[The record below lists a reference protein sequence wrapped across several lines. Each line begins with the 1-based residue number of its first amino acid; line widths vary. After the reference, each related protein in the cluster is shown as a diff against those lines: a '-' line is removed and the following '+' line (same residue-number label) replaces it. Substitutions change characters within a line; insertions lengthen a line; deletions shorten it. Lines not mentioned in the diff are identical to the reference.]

1 MNKST
6 NINNLNNYKSE
17 DFDWKLV
24 QSEMKNKLGVD
35 IYESWLKKI
44 TFVDEFNNYLL
55 LSVPTRFIR
64 DWITSRYL
72 DQILQIIRLYKKDII
87 RIEFKID
94 DKNTN
99 QNLENTNV
107 NENTPEI
114 LQIIRLY
121 KKDIIRIEFKIDDK
135 NTNQNLEN
143 TNVNENTP
151 DRNENISFI
160 KDSYLQYNRIDPNKR
175 FDNFITGTSNKLA
188 YEASLK
194 VSENISHYNPLYIY
208 GGVGMGKTHLLN
220 SIGIELKKNNKVMFI
235 SAERFMYQF
244 VKSIKANDM
253 VKFKEYFRNT
263 DILLIDD
270 IQFISGKEAMQ
281 EEFFHTFNALLDKG
295 SQIIVSAD
303 RAPNKLS
310 RIQDRIKSRF
320 SGGLVVDIQKPD
332 LELRKKI
339 VEKKTEELN
348 NLYADQLH
356 VSKEIQDFISTEITA
371 SVRELVGS
379 INRVVSFSRIYN
391 KVPNLAETKV
401 VLKDLLN
408 LAENKVT
415 IDLIQTT
422 VCKFFKI
429 SKNEMLSSR
438 RSRYLV
444 RPRQTAIYLTK
455 ILTSKSLPEIGREFS
470 NRDHTTIIHSVKTIE
485 KIKEKDPEMVD
496 NINKLKNQILYNN
509 KDNEI

>member
-1 MNKST
+1 MN
-6 NINNLNNYKSE
+6 NNNLSKNSE
-17 DFDWKLV
+17 NFPINKIDWKII
-24 QSEMKNKLGVD
+24 QNDMKNKIGND

-44 TFVDEFNNYLL
+44 NFVDELKNYVL
-55 LSVPTRFIR
+55 LSVSTRFIR

-72 DQILQIIRLYKKDII
+72 DQILQIIKIYKKNIS
-87 RIEFKID
+87 RIEFKIVEKQD
-94 DKNTN
+94 E
-99 QNLENTNV
+99 QNDNINEKQNYSFSK
-107 NENTPEI
+107 NEN
-114 LQIIRLY
+114 
-121 KKDIIRIEFKIDDK
+121 
-135 NTNQNLEN
+135 
-143 TNVNENTP
+143 V
-151 DRNENISFI
+151 SFI
-160 KDSYLQYNRIDPNKR
+160 KDSYLQYNRIDPNKK
-175 FDNFITGTSNKLA
+175 FENFIIGSSNNLA
-188 YEASLK
+188 LEASKK
-194 VSENISHYNPLYIY
+194 VSENIAHYNPLYIY

-220 SIGIELKKNNKVMFI
+220 AIGLNLKEKNKVMFI

-244 VKSIKANDM
+244 IKSIKSNEM

-270 IQFISGKEAMQ
+270 IQFMNGKEAMQ

-295 SQIIVSAD
+295 AQVIVSAD
-303 RAPNKLS
+303 RPPNKLS
-310 RIQDRIKSRF
+310 RIQERIKSRF

-332 LELRKKI
+332 YDLRYKI
-339 VEKKTEELN
+339 VKIKTDELKIFYLNQINISDEIKK
-348 NLYADQLH
+348 
-356 VSKEIQDFISTEITA
+356 FISTEITT
-371 SVRELVGS
+371 SIRELVGA

-391 KVPNLAETKV
+391 KIPNIAETKV

-408 LAENKVT
+408 LSENKVT
-415 IDLIQTT
+415 IDLIQST

-485 KIKEKDPEMVD
+485 KLKKENTELCN
-496 NINKLKNQILYNN
+496 NIENLKNQILYN
-509 KDNEI
+509 KENEV

>member
-1 MNKST
+1 MNKLT
-6 NINNLNNYKSE
+6 NNKNIENLKPYSFE
-17 DFDWKLV
+17 WRLV
-24 QSEMKNKLGVD
+24 QADMRNKLGSE

-44 TFVDEFNNYLL
+44 SFIEEFNNYILI
-55 LSVPTRFIR
+55 SVPTRFIR

-72 DQILQIIRLYKKDII
+72 DQILQIIKTYKKDII
-87 RIEFKID
+87 RIEFKIVD
-94 DKNTN
+94 QAQSAQTKGS
-99 QNLENTNV
+99 LEKEFDLRENV
-107 NENTPEI
+107 
-114 LQIIRLY
+114 
-121 KKDIIRIEFKIDDK
+121 
-135 NTNQNLEN
+135 
-143 TNVNENTP
+143 
-151 DRNENISFI
+151 SFI
-160 KDSYLQYNRIDPNKR
+160 KDTYLQYNRIDPNKR
-175 FDNFITGTSNKLA
+175 FDNFITGSSNKLA

-220 SIGIELKKNNKVMFI
+220 SIGFELKKNKQIMFI

-244 VKSIKANDM
+244 VKSIKSNDM

-303 RAPNKLS
+303 RPPSKLL
-310 RIQDRIKSRF
+310 RIQERIKSRF
-320 SGGLVVDIQKPD
+320 SGGLVVDIQKTD
-332 LELRKKI
+332 LELRQKI
-339 VEKKTEELN
+339 TKNKVDELC
-348 NLYADQLH
+348 NLYSDQQLI
-356 VSKEIQDFISTEITA
+356 SKEIQDFISKEIKG
-371 SVRELVGS
+371 SIRELVGA
-379 INRVVSFSRIYN
+379 INRVFSFSRIYK
-391 KVPNLAETKV
+391 KVPNLSETKV
-401 VLKDLLN
+401 ILKDLLN
-408 LAENKVT
+408 LSENKVT
-415 IDLIQTT
+415 IDLIQTV

-444 RPRQTAIYLTK
+444 RPRQTAIYLAK

-485 KIKEKDPEMVD
+485 KIKEKDLAMLD

-509 KDNEI
+509 KENEV

>member
-1 MNKST
+1 MNNSK
-6 NINNLNNYKSE
+6 INNNLEIKSE
-17 DFDWKLV
+17 KIKWTEI
-24 QSEMKNKLGVD
+24 QSEMKNKLGVE

-44 TFVDEFNNYLL
+44 IFVEEFSNYLL

-72 DQILQIIRLYKKDII
+72 DQILAAVKNHRKEIV

-94 DKNTN
+94 EKINEKNDN
-99 QNLENTNV
+99 NSNFKSLEKKENV
-107 NENTPEI
+107 
-114 LQIIRLY
+114 
-121 KKDIIRIEFKIDDK
+121 
-135 NTNQNLEN
+135 
-143 TNVNENTP
+143 
-151 DRNENISFI
+151 SFI

-175 FDNFITGTSNKLA
+175 FDNFITGSSNKLA
-188 YEASLK
+188 YEASIK
-194 VSENISHYNPLYIY
+194 ASENIANYNPLYIY

-220 SIGIELKKNNKVMFI
+220 SIGLELKKEKKVMFI

-263 DILLIDD
+263 DVLLIDD
-270 IQFISGKEAMQ
+270 IQFMNGKEAMQ

-295 SQIIVSAD
+295 SKIIVSAD

-310 RIQDRIKSRF
+310 RIQERIKSRF

-339 VEKKTEELN
+339 VEKKIDELN
-348 NLYADQLH
+348 TLYPDQIKI
-356 VSKEIQDFISTEITA
+356 SKDIQDFISLEITA
-371 SVRELVGS
+371 SVRELVGA
-379 INRVVSFSRIYN
+379 INRTVSFSRIYN
-391 KVPNLAETKV
+391 KMPNLAEIKI

-415 IDLIQTT
+415 IDLIQTL

-485 KIKEKDPEMVD
+485 KLKDKDPEMIE
-496 NINKLKNQILYNN
+496 NINKLKNQILYNH
-509 KDNEI
+509 KENEI

>member
-1 MNKST
+1 MVLTELSPKIMNNSKT
-6 NINNLNNYKSE
+6 NTQINNSKPENL
-17 DFDWKLV
+17 DWNLV
-24 QSEMKNKLGVD
+24 QTEMKSKLGTD

-44 TFVDEFNNYLL
+44 NFVEEFNNYVL

-72 DQILQIIRLYKKDII
+72 DQILQSVKNHKKEII
-87 RIEFKID
+87 RIEFKIVEQNIKKGQEKNKFESLV
-94 DKNTN
+94 DK
-99 QNLENTNV
+99 
-107 NENTPEI
+107 
-114 LQIIRLY
+114 
-121 KKDIIRIEFKIDDK
+121 
-135 NTNQNLEN
+135 
-143 TNVNENTP
+143 
-151 DRNENISFI
+151 ENISFI

-175 FDNFITGTSNKLA
+175 FENFITGSSNKLA
-188 YEASLK
+188 YEASVK

-220 SIGIELKKNNKVMFI
+220 SIGLELKKKNKVMFI

-244 VKSIKANDM
+244 VKSIKSNEM

-263 DILLIDD
+263 DVLLIDD
-270 IQFISGKEAMQ
+270 IQFMNGKEAMQ

-303 RAPNKLS
+303 RAPNKLM
-310 RIQDRIKSRF
+310 RIQERIKSRF

-332 LELRKKI
+332 QELRKKI
-339 VEKKTEELN
+339 VENKTEELN
-348 NLYADQLH
+348 NLYSEK
-356 VSKEIQDFISTEITA
+356 VKISKEIQDFVSQEITT
-371 SVRELVGS
+371 SVRELVGA
-379 INRVVSFSRIYN
+379 INRIVSFSRIYN
-391 KVPNLAETKV
+391 KIPNLAETKV

-408 LAENKVT
+408 LSENKVT
-415 IDLIQTT
+415 IDLIQTL

-455 ILTSKSLPEIGREFS
+455 ILTAKSLPEIGREFS

-485 KIKEKDPEMVD
+485 KLKEKDPEMVD

-509 KDNEI
+509 KENEI

>member
-1 MNKST
+1 MT
-6 NINNLNNYKSE
+6 NSFKNNNLKNLSVEK
-17 DFDWKLV
+17 FDWSSV
-24 QSEMKNKLGVD
+24 QVEMKNKLGSD

-44 TFVDEFNNYLL
+44 NFVEEFNNYLL

-72 DQILQIIRLYKKDII
+72 DQILKIVKGYKKDII
-87 RIEFKID
+87 RIEFKIIENK
-94 DKNTN
+94 KNIN
-99 QNLENTNV
+99 EINELSNTSK
-107 NENTPEI
+107 T
-114 LQIIRLY
+114 
-121 KKDIIRIEFKIDDK
+121 
-135 NTNQNLEN
+135 
-143 TNVNENTP
+143 
-151 DRNENISFI
+151 NENISFI

-175 FDNFITGTSNKLA
+175 LDNFLTSSSNKLA
-188 YEASLK
+188 FEASMK

-220 SIGIELKKNNKVMFI
+220 AIGLELKKNNKVMFI

-244 VKSIKANDM
+244 VKSIKSNEM

-263 DILLIDD
+263 DVLLIDD
-270 IQFISGKEAMQ
+270 IQFMNGKEAMQ

-295 SQIIVSAD
+295 SQIILSAD

-310 RIQDRIKSRF
+310 RIQERIKSRF

-332 LELRKKI
+332 IELRKKI
-339 VEKKTEELN
+339 VENKSNELN
-348 NLYADQLH
+348 RLYPDQIKI
-356 VSKEIQDFISTEITA
+356 SKEIQDFISLEIST
-371 SVRELVGS
+371 SIRELVGA
-379 INRVVSFSRIYN
+379 INRIISFSRIYN
-391 KVPNLAETKV
+391 KMPSLAETKV

-408 LAENKVT
+408 LNENKVT
-415 IDLIQTT
+415 IDLIQTL

-485 KIKEKDPEMVD
+485 KLKEKDPLMIE
-496 NINKLKNQILYNN
+496 NIDKLKNQILYNN
-509 KDNEI
+509 KENEI

>member
-1 MNKST
+1 MVLTGVSPINMNISYT
-6 NINNLNNYKSE
+6 NKNFSNSKVE
-17 DFDWKLV
+17 TFDWSTV
-24 QSEMKNKLGVD
+24 QTEMKNKLGAD

-44 TFVDEFNNYLL
+44 NFEEEINNYVL

-72 DQILQIIRLYKKDII
+72 DQILKIIKDHKKDII
-87 RIEFKID
+87 RIEFKIVE
-94 DKNTN
+94 KNNDNISNN
-99 QNLENTNV
+99 QNISPLESKENV
-107 NENTPEI
+107 
-114 LQIIRLY
+114 
-121 KKDIIRIEFKIDDK
+121 
-135 NTNQNLEN
+135 
-143 TNVNENTP
+143 
-151 DRNENISFI
+151 SFI
-160 KDSYLQYNRIDPNKR
+160 KDSYLQYNRIDPNKK
-175 FDNFITGTSNKLA
+175 FENFITGSSNNLA
-188 YEASLK
+188 YQASVK

-220 SIGIELKKNNKVMFI
+220 SIGLELKKDNKVMFI

-244 VKSIKANDM
+244 VKSIKSNDM

-263 DILLIDD
+263 DVLLIDD
-270 IQFISGKEAMQ
+270 IQFMNGKEAMQ

-303 RAPNKLS
+303 RSPNKLS
-310 RIQDRIKSRF
+310 RIQERIKSRF

-332 LELRKKI
+332 YELRKKI
-339 VEKKTEELN
+339 VENKIKDLN
-348 NLYADQLH
+348 SLYAEQFKI
-356 VSKEIQDFISTEITA
+356 SQEITDFISSEITT
-371 SVRELVGS
+371 SVRELVGA
-379 INRVVSFSRIYN
+379 INRVVSFSRIY
-391 KVPNLAETKV
+391 KKLPNLAETKV

-408 LAENKVT
+408 LYENKVT
-415 IDLIQTT
+415 IDQIQTV

-485 KIKEKDPEMVD
+485 KLKVKDLDMVD

-509 KDNEI
+509 TENEI

>member
-1 MNKST
+1 MSNNKLIQ
-6 NINNLNNYKSE
+6 NIENVSADSISWNVIQK
-17 DFDWKLV
+17 D
-24 QSEMKNKLGVD
+24 MRNKLGSD
-35 IYESWLKKI
+35 IYESWLRKI
-44 TFVDEFNNYLL
+44 EFVEEMNNYVL
-55 LSVPTRFIR
+55 LSVSTRFIR

-72 DQILQIIRLYKKDII
+72 DQILQIVRSYKKDIT
-87 RIEFKID
+87 RIEFKIIEKSINKD
-94 DKNTN
+94 ENTKIHETDKN
-99 QNLENTNV
+99 V
-107 NENTPEI
+107 
-114 LQIIRLY
+114 
-121 KKDIIRIEFKIDDK
+121 
-135 NTNQNLEN
+135 
-143 TNVNENTP
+143 
-151 DRNENISFI
+151 SFI
-160 KDSYLQYNRIDPNKR
+160 KDTYLQYNRIDPNKS
-175 FDNFITGTSNKLA
+175 FDNFITGISNKLV

-194 VSENISHYNPLYIY
+194 VSQDISHCNPLYIY

-220 SIGIELKKNNKVMFI
+220 AIGLQLKEKKKAMFI

-270 IQFISGKEAMQ
+270 IQFMNGKEAMQ

-295 SQIIVSAD
+295 SQIVISAD

-310 RIQDRIKSRF
+310 RIQERIKSRF

-332 LELRKKI
+332 LELRNKIVKKKI
-339 VEKKTEELN
+339 EELSN
-348 NLYADQLH
+348 FYSNQINI
-356 VSKEIQDFISTEITA
+356 SNEIQNFISTEITT
-371 SVRELVGS
+371 SIRELVGA
-379 INRVVSFSRIYN
+379 INRIVSFSRIYN
-391 KVPNLAETKV
+391 KIPNLSETKV

-415 IDLIQTT
+415 IDLIQSK

-485 KIKEKDPEMVD
+485 KIKEKDQEMTN
-496 NINKLKNQILYNN
+496 NINQLKNQILYN
-509 KDNEI
+509 KEDEI

>member
-1 MNKST
+1 MVLTGVSSINMNSSYT
-6 NINNLNNYKSE
+6 NKNFSNSKVE
-17 DFDWKLV
+17 TFDWLIV
-24 QSEMKNKLGVD
+24 QTEMKNKLGAD

-44 TFVDEFNNYLL
+44 SFEEEINNYVL

-72 DQILQIIRLYKKDII
+72 DQILKIIKDHKKDII
-87 RIEFKID
+87 RIEFKIVE
-94 DKNTN
+94 KNNDNISNN
-99 QNLENTNV
+99 QNISPLESKENV
-107 NENTPEI
+107 
-114 LQIIRLY
+114 
-121 KKDIIRIEFKIDDK
+121 
-135 NTNQNLEN
+135 
-143 TNVNENTP
+143 
-151 DRNENISFI
+151 SFI
-160 KDSYLQYNRIDPNKR
+160 KDSYLQYNRIDPNKK
-175 FDNFITGTSNKLA
+175 FENFITGSSNNLA
-188 YEASLK
+188 YQASVK

-220 SIGIELKKNNKVMFI
+220 SIGLELKKDNKVMFI

-244 VKSIKANDM
+244 VKSIKSNDM

-263 DILLIDD
+263 DVLLIDD
-270 IQFISGKEAMQ
+270 IQFMNGKEAMQ

-303 RAPNKLS
+303 RSPNKLS
-310 RIQDRIKSRF
+310 RIQERIKSRF

-332 LELRKKI
+332 YELRKKI
-339 VEKKTEELN
+339 VENKIKDLN
-348 NLYADQLH
+348 SLYAEQFRI
-356 VSKEIQDFISTEITA
+356 SQEITDFISSEITS
-371 SVRELVGS
+371 SVRELVGA
-379 INRVVSFSRIYN
+379 INRVVSFSRIY
-391 KVPNLAETKV
+391 KKLPNLAETKV

-408 LAENKVT
+408 LYENKVT
-415 IDLIQTT
+415 IDQIQTV

-485 KIKEKDPEMVD
+485 KLKVKDLDMVD

-509 KDNEI
+509 TENEI

>member
-1 MNKST
+1 MNNST
-6 NINNLNNYKSE
+6 TNKNLKHQE
-17 DFDWKLV
+17 LDWV
-24 QSEMKNKLGVD
+24 QIQSQMKDKLGLE

-44 TFVDEFNNYLL
+44 SFVEEFNNYVLL
-55 LSVPTRFIR
+55 TVPTRFIR

-72 DQILQIIRLYKKDII
+72 DQILQIVKNYKKEII
-87 RIEFKID
+87 RIEFKIAD
-94 DKNTN
+94 QESIMNIEKKEIF
-99 QNLENTNV
+99 QNSES
-107 NENTPEI
+107 
-114 LQIIRLY
+114 
-121 KKDIIRIEFKIDDK
+121 
-135 NTNQNLEN
+135 
-143 TNVNENTP
+143 
-151 DRNENISFI
+151 NENISFI

-175 FDNFITGTSNKLA
+175 FDNFLTGSSNKLA

-220 SIGIELKKNNKVMFI
+220 AIGLEFKSSRKIMFI

-244 VKSIKANDM
+244 VKAIKSNDM

-263 DILLIDD
+263 DVLLIDD
-270 IQFISGKEAMQ
+270 IQFMNGKEAMQ

-295 SQIIVSAD
+295 SKIVLTSD

-310 RIQDRIKSRF
+310 RMQERIKSRF

-339 VEKKTEELN
+339 IENKTNEFN
-348 NLYADQLH
+348 KLYSDQ
-356 VSKEIQDFISTEITA
+356 VQISKELKDFISSEVSN
-371 SVRELVGS
+371 SVRELIGAF
-379 INRVVSFSRIYN
+379 NRLISFSRIYK
-391 KVPNLAETKV
+391 KVPNLSETKV

-408 LAENKVT
+408 LSENKVT
-415 IDLIQTT
+415 IDLIQTL

-485 KIKEKDPEMVD
+485 KLKENDPEMLD

-509 KDNEI
+509 KENEV

>member
-1 MNKST
+1 MKNT
-6 NINNLNNYKSE
+6 NSNQNLNEQKTEN
-17 DFDWKLV
+17 FDWRLV
-24 QSEMKNKLGVD
+24 QTDIKKKLGQD
-35 IYESWLKKI
+35 IYDSWLKKI
-44 TFVDEFNNYLL
+44 DFVEEFSNYIL

-72 DQILQIIRLYKKDII
+72 DQIIKIIKNYKKEII
-87 RIEFKID
+87 RIEFKIIENNSNK
-94 DKNTN
+94 DKKE
-99 QNLENTNV
+99 EN
-107 NENTPEI
+107 
-114 LQIIRLY
+114 
-121 KKDIIRIEFKIDDK
+121 KDQK
-135 NTNQNLEN
+135 
-143 TNVNENTP
+143 
-151 DRNENISFI
+151 NISFI

-175 FDNFITGTSNKLA
+175 FDNFITGLSNKLA
-188 YEASLK
+188 FEASLK

-220 SIGIELKKNNKVMFI
+220 AIGLELKKTNKVMFI

-244 VKSIKANDM
+244 VKSIKSNEM

-270 IQFISGKEAMQ
+270 IQFMNGKEAMQ

-295 SQIIVSAD
+295 SQIVVSAD

-310 RIQDRIKSRF
+310 RIQERIKSRF

-339 VEKKTEELN
+339 VEKKTLELSHF
-348 NLYADQLH
+348 YSDQI
-356 VSKEIQDFISTEITA
+356 VISKEIQNFISSEIST
-371 SVRELVGS
+371 SVRELVGAV
-379 INRVVSFSRIYN
+379 NRIISFSRIY
-391 KVPNLAETKV
+391 KKIPNLGEIKV

-408 LAENKVT
+408 LNENKVT
-415 IDLIQTT
+415 IDLIQTI

-444 RPRQTAIYLTK
+444 RPRQTAIYLAK

-470 NRDHTTIIHSVKTIE
+470 NRDHTTIIHSVKTID
-485 KIKEKDPEMVD
+485 KLKNKDPMVVE

-509 KDNEI
+509 QDNEI

>member
-1 MNKST
+1 MSNK
-6 NINNLNNYKSE
+6 LNNNKFSNLKTQIL
-17 DFDWKLV
+17 DWKTIQL
-24 QSEMKNKLGVD
+24 EMKNKFGKD
-35 IYESWLKKI
+35 IFESWLKKI
-44 TFVDEFNNYLL
+44 IFVEEFNNYIL

-64 DWITSRYL
+64 DWIVSRYL
-72 DQILQIIRLYKKDII
+72 DQILQVIRSFKKDII
-87 RIEFKID
+87 RIEFKIEEQNSN
-94 DKNTN
+94 KNYS
-99 QNLENTNV
+99 QVKIDNLEYLDNKENV
-107 NENTPEI
+107 
-114 LQIIRLY
+114 
-121 KKDIIRIEFKIDDK
+121 
-135 NTNQNLEN
+135 
-143 TNVNENTP
+143 
-151 DRNENISFI
+151 SFI

-175 FDNFITGTSNKLA
+175 FDNFITGSSNKLA
-188 YEASLK
+188 FEASLK

-220 SIGIELKKNNKVMFI
+220 SIGFELKKNNKVMFI

-270 IQFISGKEAMQ
+270 IQFMNGKEAMQ

-295 SQIIVSAD
+295 SQIILSAD

-310 RIQDRIKSRF
+310 RIQERIKSRF

-332 LELRKKI
+332 YDLRKKI
-339 VEKKTEELN
+339 VEKKVEELK
-348 NLYADQLH
+348 NLYPEQTKI
-356 VSKEIQDFISTEITA
+356 SKEVENFIGTEITG
-371 SVRELVGS
+371 SIRELVGAV
-379 INRVVSFSRIYN
+379 NRVVSFSRIYN
-391 KVPNLAETKV
+391 KLPNLAETKV

-408 LAENKVT
+408 LNENKVS
-415 IDLIQTT
+415 IDLIQTL

-444 RPRQTAIYLTK
+444 RPRQAAIYLSK
-455 ILTSKSLPEIGREFS
+455 LLTSKSLPEIGREFS

-485 KIKEKDPEMVD
+485 KLKEKNPEMVE

-509 KDNEI
+509 RENEI